1 MCIAP
6 NEMCTASRDIIR
18 QYLRLTPWCYV
29 ELRAFSFI
37 VPVLKAPPSYRPRR
51 TMVMV
56 SSQDFMMV
64 TDKAASTRERGEAR
78 KHLLINSALLSLIE
92 PVRGEPT
99 EYLLECHPDADV
111 WKSSQLKE
119 KFLDSFA
126 LICSTSSSGKET
138 ASAVCMEQKRPSG
151 TILRIARNRGLSQQ
165 DRIGLERVLQILIA
179 AANGGM

>member
-1 MCIAP
+1 M
-6 NEMCTASRDIIR
+6 M
-18 QYLRLTPWCYV
+18 LR
-29 ELRAFSFI
+29 RAESLQFYCACSQ
-37 VPVLKAPPSYRPRR
+37 APPSYRPRR

-56 SSQDFMMV
+56 SSQDFQMV
-64 TDKAASTRERGEAR
+64 TDKAASTPERSEAR
-78 KHLLINSALLSLIE
+78 KQLLINSALLSLIE

-99 EYLLECHPDADV
+99 ECLLECHPDADV
-111 WKSSQLKE
+111 LKSSQLKE

>member
-1 MCIAP
+1 
-6 NEMCTASRDIIR
+6 
-18 QYLRLTPWCYV
+18 
-29 ELRAFSFI
+29 
-37 VPVLKAPPSYRPRR
+37 
-51 TMVMV
+51 
-56 SSQDFMMV
+56 MV
-64 TDKAASTRERGEAR
+64 TDKAATTRERGEAR
-78 KHLLINSALLSLIE
+78 KQLLINSVLLSLVE

-99 EYLLECHPDADV
+99 KCLLECYPDADV
-111 WKSSQLKE
+111 LNSSQLKE

-165 DRIGLERVLQILIA
+165 DRVGLERVLQILIA